1 MKKNFLKA
9 TTIACSLFLA
19 VSCGENK
26 STENDESGNIYDRH
40 MEQEDLSKEKVEENI
55 RGNENIE
62 TFSQAAPELQKQV
75 ASLLNDYLQV
85 KNALVESSAEG
96 TSKAASQMLNNIKN
110 FNAGNL
116 PEEQESFYKQRVDA
130 MRNDIRYLTQTND
143 VERQRDHFA
152 LITRNTYAL
161 TKAFDPAGETIY
173 YQYCP
178 MAFNNTGGYW
188 LSSTEEIRNPY
199 FGDKMLKCG
208 RVEET
213 IN

>member
-9 TTIACSLFLA
+9 TTIACTLFFA

-26 STENDESGNIYDRH
+26 TTETDESGNIFDRH
-40 MEQEDLSKEKVEENI
+40 MEQEDLSEAKVEKNI
-55 RGNENIE
+55 KGNENIE
-62 TFSQAAPELQKQV
+62 PFTEVAPELDKQV
-75 ASLLNDYLQV
+75 SILLNDYLLI

-110 FNAGNL
+110 FNTKNL
-116 PEEQESFYKQRVDA
+116 PEEQESFYKQRVDG

-143 VERQRDHFA
+143 IERQRDHFA

-161 TKAFDPAGETIY
+161 TKAFDPAEETIY

-178 MAFNNTGGYW
+178 MAFDNTGGYW